1 MRIAKC
7 EDYIVMEILSFQMD
21 LNVHMKN
28 INKQILMGFVIWK
41 RHWKRKG
48 TQN

>member
-1 MRIAKC
+1 MRKKTVIIRTAKC

-28 INKQILMGFVIWK
+28 INKHRF
-41 RHWKRKG
+41 
-48 TQN
+48 